1 MASIGKQA
9 SLRIPKSGSC
19 LSSYRIA
26 LSKAELTT
34 HMAPSLHQLPVH
46 AAQLMHVDN
55 RRQSTG
61 RIFWSLFQIILLHW
75 AQVVCSA
82 HGLPEASNVR
92 GGAYTDGAICL

>member
-9 SLRIPKSGSC
+9 SLRTPKSGSC

-34 HMAPSLHQLPVH
+34 HMAPSLTNYIPVH

-75 AQVVCSA
+75 AQVVCFA
-82 HGLPEASNVR
+82 HGLPEASNAWWRV
-92 GGAYTDGAICL
+92 Y